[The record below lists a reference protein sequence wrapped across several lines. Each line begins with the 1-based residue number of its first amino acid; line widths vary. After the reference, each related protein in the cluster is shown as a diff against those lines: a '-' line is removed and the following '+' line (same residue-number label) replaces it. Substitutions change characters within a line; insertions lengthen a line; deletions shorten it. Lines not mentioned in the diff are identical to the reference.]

1 VTGKASDI
9 MSTGVSVYLFT
20 LSMQILGLGM
30 PAVYYT
36 AEFQLRCCLQPA
48 ELIVSVTDICV
59 SSYFFEIIT
68 PAGLV

>member
-9 MSTGVSVYLFT
+9 MSMGVSVYLFT
-20 LSMQILGLGM
+20 LNVQILGLGM
-30 PAVYYT
+30 PAVQYT
-36 AEFQLRCCLQPA
+36 AEFQLHCCLQPA

-68 PAGLV
+68 PPV